1 MKFARLVGILFAVCL
16 AENIAFGQQQLWV
29 EMRTNTTPVA
39 PVQDPSLMRVPR
51 LHVVIYNYV
60 HLDQSVLLQAEKVA
74 RHIYGQIGIETDW
87 LNCFVASDCEG
98 KAELPQFRIAIHAQ
112 ISEVVKDVSQ
122 TKHLSEH
129 GSLGFAIPCP
139 TTDSACLFYIFYSPI
154 RSLAAQQDTSA
165 SCILGHVMAHE
176 IGHAFLGPNAH
187 SRDGIMQGTLP
198 ENLDRWLSFTT
209 EQSKSIRTNLLAR
222 RSFAMNRTLSSHL
235 LDDALELQ

>member
-16 AENIAFGQQQLWV
+16 AENIAFGQQQLWA
-29 EMRTNTTPVA
+29 ETNTIPEA
-39 PVQDPSLMRVPR
+39 QDRDLALMRVPR

-74 RHIYGQIGIETDW
+74 SHIYGQIGIETDW
-87 LNCFVASDCEG
+87 RNCFVASDCED
-98 KAELPQFRIAIHAQ
+98 KEDLPQFRIAIHAQ

-129 GSLGFAIPCP
+129 GSLGFAIPCA

-165 SCILGHVMAHE
+165 SCILGHVMTHE

-187 SRDGIMQGTLP
+187 SRNGVMQGRLP
-198 ENLDRWLSFTT
+198 VNLDRWLSFNT
-209 EQSKSIRTNLLAR
+209 EQSKCIRSNLLAR
-222 RSFAMNRTLSSHL
+222 RSFRMNRTLP
-235 LDDALELQ
+235 DDALKLQ